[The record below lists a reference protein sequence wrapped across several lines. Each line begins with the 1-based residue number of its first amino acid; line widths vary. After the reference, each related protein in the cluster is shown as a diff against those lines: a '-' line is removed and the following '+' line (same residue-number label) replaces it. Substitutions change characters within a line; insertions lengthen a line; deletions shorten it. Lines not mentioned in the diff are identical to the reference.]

1 MVSGTDHQHRYRHL
15 RTEDGPPV
23 RGEAGATGGKV
34 DVFYC
39 EVCLLYRR
47 VQDEAADQAAQPF
60 RWTHPP
66 SG

>member
-15 RTEDGPPV
+15 RTEDAAPV
-23 RGEAGATGGKV
+23 RGEAVATSGKV

-47 VQDEAADQAAQPF
+47 VQDEAAEQTPQPF
-60 RWTHPP
+60 RWTRPP

>member
-1 MVSGTDHQHRYRHL
+1 MVSGSDHQHRYRHL
-15 RTEDGPPV
+15 RTEDAAPV
-23 RGEAGATGGKV
+23 HEEAGATGGKV

-47 VQDEAADQAAQPF
+47 VPDETAEQTAQPF

-66 SG
+66 GG

>member
-1 MVSGTDHQHRYRHL
+1 MVSGTDHQHRSRHL

-23 RGEAGATGGKV
+23 PGEAGTTGGKV

-47 VQDEAADQAAQPF
+47 VPDETAEQATQPF

-66 SG
+66 SR